1 MLDRDRRFKAIKE
14 AYARFEDRLRRRGR
28 KPMRTTPF
36 GFWGAAS
43 VDDTYDFFQQIHLEK
58 HKRFG
63 DLGCGDGRVVAVA
76 SLFTEAVGLEGDPDL
91 VREALRL
98 FATLPLGPVE
108 LRCADYLAGDL
119 SGFDVLF
126 INPDQFFSL
135 KFERKLLDEFRGD
148 LFVYNTIYCLNFLKK
163 GKTYWANQMPIVHYP
178 LRKAP
183 PAG

>member
-1 MLDRDRRFKAIKE
+1 MLPRDRRFVAIKG
-14 AYARFEDRLRRRGR
+14 AYARFEDRLRRRGGQ
-28 KPMRTTPF
+28 PMRTTPF

-43 VDDTYDFFQQIHLEK
+43 VDDAYDFFKQIRLEK
-58 HKRFG
+58 YRKFG

-76 SLFTEAVGLEGDPDL
+76 SLFTEAAGLEGDPDL

-108 LRCADYLAGDL
+108 LRCGDYLTEDF

-148 LFVYNTIYCLNFLKK
+148 LFVYNTIYRPNFLKK
-163 GKTYWANQMPIVHYP
+163 GRTYWANQMPIVHYP
-178 LRKAP
+178 LKKAP
-183 PAG
+183 TAA